1 MHPRMAF
8 EVKTAERRVAEKEEA
23 ESSAATKAK
32 EMKTSAEIE
41 KACSFDMLSWF
52 SMFSLFGQAVE
63 AETKVKE
70 TKRKASKALMREI
83 EASEELSKED

>member
-41 KACSFDMLSWF
+41 KACSFDMF
-52 SMFSLFGQAVE
+52 
-63 AETKVKE
+63 
-70 TKRKASKALMREI
+70 
-83 EASEELSKED
+83 